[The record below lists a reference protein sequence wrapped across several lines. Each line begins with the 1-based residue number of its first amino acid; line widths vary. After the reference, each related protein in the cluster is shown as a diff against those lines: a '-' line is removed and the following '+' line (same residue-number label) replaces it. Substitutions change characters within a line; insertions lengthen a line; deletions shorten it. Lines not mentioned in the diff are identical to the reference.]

1 MISFIRF
8 SYACLLVL
16 LTSLYLNAQTI
27 TWQRTYGGTNIDYGY
42 SIVQTPD
49 EGFIAVGEKYVNFL
63 PTTFFVRLS
72 KHGDTIWTRSVPGNG
87 ATGVVALSDGNYLIS
102 GWSSEDAILKID
114 IHGSILWIR
123 YNECGYLKASHDSG
137 FFVLRGPRIKKY
149 NNDGSVAWSYDYSPF
164 LNSGDF
170 LDYEITPDNGVL
182 IIGERTDSVMNMNKI
197 FLRISKEGSFI
208 SFGKFSSATQFSRVS
223 ITKDNMIGIVG
234 YRGSLITLA
243 KYDTTYN
250 LQWEEAIDT
259 IRIGTA
265 EYINSMTLCEDNGFA
280 IAGWFRTSDYTYY
293 VRAIRTNSIGI
304 VQWKRNFGFGDHDE
318 GNCIL
323 QTRDSGFAVI
333 GTRDNYNLGDIYII
347 KTDKN
352 GYADPPVGVSNN
364 HHATVNETAITQI
377 YPNPF
382 NGQTNI
388 RLSLKQRSEVGLV
401 IFDNSGRQ
409 VDFIDL
415 GEMGEGNNVIAYTPS
430 GLSSGIYFC
439 KVVGRNFTNISKLVL
454 LK

>member
-1 MISFIRF
+1 M
-8 SYACLLVL
+8 
-16 LTSLYLNAQTI
+16 
-27 TWQRTYGGTNIDYGY
+27 DYGY
-42 SIVQTPD
+42 SMVQTPD
-49 EGFIAVGEKYVNFL
+49 DGFIAVGEKNIR
-63 PTTFFVRLS
+63 TFVMRVS
-72 KHGDTIWTRSVPGNG
+72 KFGDTLWTKTLLGNG
-87 ATGVVALSDGNYLIS
+87 STGVVVLSDHNYLIT
-102 GWSSEDAILKID
+102 GWLPQDPIVKID
-114 IHGSILWIR
+114 LNGNVYWTHYGES
-123 YNECGYLKASHDSG
+123 GYLKASRDSG
-137 FFVLRGPRIKKY
+137 FFVLRGLRIKKY
-149 NNDGSVAWSYDYSPF
+149 NNDGSVAWSFDYSPF
-164 LNSGDF
+164 LNSEDF
-170 LDYEITPDNGVL
+170 LDYEIMPDNGVL
-182 IIGERTDSVMNMNKI
+182 IIGERTDSVMNMNKF
-197 FLRISKEGSFI
+197 FLRISKEGNFI
-208 SFGKFSSATQFSRVS
+208 SFGKFSSATQFSKVS

-243 KYDTTYN
+243 KYDTTNN
-250 LQWEEAIDT
+250 LQWEEVIDT

-293 VRAIRTNSIGI
+293 VRAIRTDSIGV

-352 GYADPPVGVSNN
+352 GYADPPVGVFNN
-364 HHATVNETAITQI
+364 HQAIVNEIVVTEI

-382 NGQTNI
+382 NSQASI
-388 RLSLKQRSEVGLV
+388 RLSLKEKSEIALV

-409 VDFIDL
+409 VDYIDL
-415 GEMGEGNNVIAYTPS
+415 GELEEGNNVIAYTPS
-430 GLSSGIYFC
+430 RLSSGIYFC
-439 KVVGRNFTNISKLVL
+439 KVVGRNFINISKLVL